1 MAELSQAVLEEMVEG
16 KKPNPRAIFYEQAVL
31 NIPESKAQKRRVYE
45 KKVYIKLS
53 QVGVQD
59 SISYEAQQGDIRNY
73 PEEYEYFLENKQGVR
88 APSID
93 IIPNLDIVHLQEM
106 RDYGILT
113 IPQLA
118 GLEHVPEHLEYAHK
132 AAKVLNQ
139 ALQETNHVE
148 EEVQTTVEN
157 TGGSEETR
165 FMPAP
170 DRHEHRPDVGRRVL
184 PESHEDRSEGGSSER
199 NGTGGRPQRN
209 LSLTPNWEI
218 QIG

>member
-1 MAELSQAVLEEMVEG
+1 MTELSQAVLEEMVEG

-118 GLEHVPEHLEYAHK
+118 GLEHVPEHLEYAHR

-139 ALQETNHVE
+139 ALQETDHVE
-148 EEVQTTVEN
+148 EKPVEEN
-157 TGGSEETR
+157 PVEEAQQASSL
-165 FMPAP
+165 PAP
-170 DRHEHRPDVGRRVL
+170 DRREHRPDVGRRVL

-209 LSLTPNWEI
+209 ISLTPNWEI
-218 QIG
+218 QVG